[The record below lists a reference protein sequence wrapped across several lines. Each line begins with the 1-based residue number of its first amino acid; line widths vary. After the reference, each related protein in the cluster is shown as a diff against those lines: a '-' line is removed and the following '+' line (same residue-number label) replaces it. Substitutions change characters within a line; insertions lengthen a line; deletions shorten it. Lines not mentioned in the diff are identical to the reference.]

1 MNKYKYLL
9 KNIGLMTISNFGSK
23 ILSFLLVPLYTN
35 VLSTEEYGIY
45 DFYAITVFL
54 LTPILSLNIVEA
66 VLRFSLDSKKD
77 KTKIFT
83 IGFYKCIVAVCIC
96 SILIII
102 NMTLNVV
109 DVLNKY
115 PLFFILYFT
124 LSLFSDLILQY
135 ARGLERLKDVA
146 IAGIISSITMLCF
159 NVLLLVVFNW
169 KLKGFF
175 IANCLSFFSVI
186 IFLSLRIKIWQ
197 SILLKADL
205 KIIKKE
211 MISYSTP
218 MILNSIGWWINNV
231 ANKYIVIFLC
241 GVAANGIFSVA
252 YRIPSILVLFQTI
265 FNQAWT
271 VSAVKEFDKNNSSF
285 YLNIYN
291 AYNMGMVIVCSILIL
306 FNKTIA
312 YILFAND
319 FYLAWQYA
327 PFLMLAVVFNSL
339 AVLLGGIFSAAKKSE
354 VYAKTTM
361 IGAIANIVLGLIL
374 VFGMGVI
381 GAAIATMIANIIV
394 WLMRLKETKKIIQ
407 FDINIKLHIISYI
420 ILLIQVVI
428 ILFIE
433 KTWLMIILELS
444 CLILII
450 MLYKDNLLYYG
461 RTLIFKKKNKE
472 GESI

>member
-186 IFLSLRIKIWQ
+186 VFLSLRIKIWQ
-197 SILLKADL
+197 SILLKSDL
-205 KIIKKE
+205 KIIKRE

-361 IGAIANIVLGLIL
+361 IGAVVNIVLGLIL

>member
-433 KTWLMIILELS
+433 NTWLMIILEFS

-461 RTLIFKKKNKE
+461 RTLIFKKKYKE

>member
-169 KLKGFF
+169 KLEGFF

-218 MILNSIGWWINNV
+218 MILNSIGWWVNNV

-271 VSAVKEFDKNNSSF
+271 VSAVKEFNKNNSSF

-361 IGAIANIVLGLIL
+361 IGAVVNIVLGLIL

>member
-45 DFYAITVFL
+45 DFYAIKVFL

-169 KLKGFF
+169 K
-175 IANCLSFFSVI
+175 
-186 IFLSLRIKIWQ
+186 
-197 SILLKADL
+197 
-205 KIIKKE
+205 
-211 MISYSTP
+211 
-218 MILNSIGWWINNV
+218 IN
-231 ANKYIVIFLC
+231 
-241 GVAANGIFSVA
+241 
-252 YRIPSILVLFQTI
+252 
-265 FNQAWT
+265 
-271 VSAVKEFDKNNSSF
+271 
-285 YLNIYN
+285 
-291 AYNMGMVIVCSILIL
+291 
-306 FNKTIA
+306 
-312 YILFAND
+312 
-319 FYLAWQYA
+319 
-327 PFLMLAVVFNSL
+327 LM
-339 AVLLGGIFSAAKKSE
+339 
-354 VYAKTTM
+354 
-361 IGAIANIVLGLIL
+361 
-374 VFGMGVI
+374 
-381 GAAIATMIANIIV
+381 
-394 WLMRLKETKKIIQ
+394 
-407 FDINIKLHIISYI
+407 
-420 ILLIQVVI
+420 
-428 ILFIE
+428 
-433 KTWLMIILELS
+433 
-444 CLILII
+444 
-450 MLYKDNLLYYG
+450 
-461 RTLIFKKKNKE
+461 
-472 GESI
+472 

>member
-35 VLSTEEYGIY
+35 ILSTEEYGIY
-45 DFYAITVFL
+45 DFYVITVFL
-54 LTPILSLNIVEA
+54 LTPILSSSIVEA

-77 KTKIFT
+77 KAKIFT
-83 IGFYKCIVAVCIC
+83 IGFYKCVVAVCIC

-102 NMTLNVV
+102 NMTLNIV

-124 LSLFSDLILQY
+124 LNLFSDLILQHT
-135 ARGLERLKDVA
+135 RGLERLKDVA
-146 IAGIISSITMLCF
+146 IAGIISSTTMLCF

-186 IFLSLRIKIWQ
+186 VFLSLRIKIWQ
-197 SILLKADL
+197 SILLKSDL
-205 KIIKKE
+205 KIIKRE

-271 VSAVKEFDKNNSSF
+271 VSAVKEFNKNNSSF

-361 IGAIANIVLGLIL
+361 IGAVVNIVLGLIL

>member
-1 MNKYKYLL
+1 
-9 KNIGLMTISNFGSK
+9 
-23 ILSFLLVPLYTN
+23 
-35 VLSTEEYGIY
+35 
-45 DFYAITVFL
+45 
-54 LTPILSLNIVEA
+54 
-66 VLRFSLDSKKD
+66 
-77 KTKIFT
+77 
-83 IGFYKCIVAVCIC
+83 
-96 SILIII
+96 
-102 NMTLNVV
+102 
-109 DVLNKY
+109 
-115 PLFFILYFT
+115 
-124 LSLFSDLILQY
+124 
-135 ARGLERLKDVA
+135 
-146 IAGIISSITMLCF
+146 
-159 NVLLLVVFNW
+159 
-169 KLKGFF
+169 
-175 IANCLSFFSVI
+175 
-186 IFLSLRIKIWQ
+186 
-197 SILLKADL
+197 
-205 KIIKKE
+205 
-211 MISYSTP
+211 
-218 MILNSIGWWINNV
+218 MILNSIGWWVNNV

-271 VSAVKEFDKNNSSF
+271 VSAVKEFNKNNSSF

-361 IGAIANIVLGLIL
+361 IGAVVNIVLGLIL